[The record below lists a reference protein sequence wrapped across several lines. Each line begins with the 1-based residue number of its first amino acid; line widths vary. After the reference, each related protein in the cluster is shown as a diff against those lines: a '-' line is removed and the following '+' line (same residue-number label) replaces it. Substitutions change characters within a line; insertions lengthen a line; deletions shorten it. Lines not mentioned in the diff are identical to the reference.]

1 MRVPAKRFLR
11 SYFIPHIPS
20 IMSEKHPYRPTIP
33 PVPDSVPRPLWSV
46 MIPTYNCAA
55 YLRQTLASVLEQD
68 PGADVMQIAVVD
80 DSSTQDDP
88 EAVVE
93 ELGRGRV
100 EFYRQP
106 HNVGLVKNFQTTL
119 ELSRGKLIHQLHGDD
134 LVRDGFYQ
142 KMQIAFIENPEIG
155 AAFCRHIVMDEH
167 SHWQHISVLEQQ
179 KSGVLPSSWLELIA
193 GFQRIQTPSI
203 VVRREV
209 YEKLGGFDYR
219 LSTAAED
226 WEMWIR
232 IATKYPMWY
241 EVEPLALYRK
251 HSRSIT
257 KTNVK
262 NGKYVA
268 QLRDAVKIFLTYLP
282 QENADRLYKKT
293 MQNCAFNALE
303 IADEI
308 LAEGDIGSTIN
319 LIREALKCS
328 RSFKVVRSAGRIILL
343 NGTGWL
349 WQRGR
354 IAVYSR
360 SHN

>member
-1 MRVPAKRFLR
+1 
-11 SYFIPHIPS
+11 
-20 IMSEKHPYRPTIP
+20 MSEQHPYRPTIP

-46 MIPTYNCAA
+46 MIPTYNCAE
-55 YLRQTLASVLEQD
+55 YLRQTLASVLAQD

-80 DSSTQDDP
+80 DHSTLDDP
-88 EAVVE
+88 AAVVE

-100 EFYRQP
+100 EFYRQS
-106 HNVGLVKNFQTTL
+106 HNVGLVRNFQTTL

-134 LVRDGFYQ
+134 LVRDGFYK
-142 KMQIAFIENPEIG
+142 KMQTAFMENPEIG
-155 AAFCRHIVMDEH
+155 AAFCRYIMMDENN
-167 SHWQHISVLEQQ
+167 HWQYLSALEQPE
-179 KSGVLPSSWLELIA
+179 SGVLPNSWLELLA

-219 LSTAAED
+219 LPTAAED
-226 WEMWIR
+226 WEMWVR
-232 IATKYPMWY
+232 IATNYPMWY

-268 QLRDAVKIFLTYLP
+268 QLRDAAKIFLTYLP
-282 QENADRLYKKT
+282 NKNADKLYKHT
-293 MQNCAFNALE
+293 MQNCAFHALK

-308 LAEGDIGSTIN
+308 LAEGDMRSTIN

-328 RSFKVVRSAGRIILL
+328 CSFRVVRSAGRIILL
-343 NGTGWL
+343 NGTVWL

-354 IAVYSR
+354 TAIDSQNSKV
-360 SHN
+360 

>member
-1 MRVPAKRFLR
+1 
-11 SYFIPHIPS
+11 
-20 IMSEKHPYRPTIP
+20 MSEQHPYRPTIP
-33 PVPDSVPRPLWSV
+33 PVADSVPRPLWSV
-46 MIPTYNCAA
+46 MIPTYNCAE
-55 YLRQTLASVLEQD
+55 YLRQTLASVLAQD
-68 PGADVMQIAVVD
+68 PGPDVMQITVVD
-80 DSSTQDDP
+80 DHSTLDDP
-88 EAVVE
+88 AAVVE

-142 KMQIAFIENPEIG
+142 KMQTAFIENPEIG
-155 AAFCRHIVMDEH
+155 AAFCRYIMMDEQ
-167 SHWQHISVLEQQ
+167 SHWQYISVLEQQ
-179 KSGVLPSSWLELIA
+179 ESGVLPSSWLDLIA

-209 YEKLGGFDYR
+209 YEKLGGFDHR
-219 LSTAAED
+219 LATNAED

-232 IATKYPMWY
+232 IVTNYPVWY

-251 HSRSIT
+251 HSRSTT
-257 KTNVK
+257 KSNVK
-262 NGKYVA
+262 NGKYV
-268 QLRDAVKIFLTYLP
+268 QQMREAVKIFRAYLP
-282 QENADRLYKKT
+282 KEKADKLYKT
-293 MQNCAFNALE
+293 AMRNCAFNALE

-308 LAEGDIGSTIN
+308 LAEGDIRSTIN

-328 RSFKVVRSAGRIILL
+328 RSFRVVRSAGRIILL
-343 NGTGWL
+343 NGTVWL

-354 IAVYSR
+354 TAVDSQ
-360 SHN
+360 SSKV

>member
-1 MRVPAKRFLR
+1 MTEQH
-11 SYFIPHIPS
+11 PH
-20 IMSEKHPYRPTIP
+20 RPTIP
-33 PVPDSVPRPLWSV
+33 PVTDGVPRPLWSV
-46 MIPTYNCAA
+46 MIPTYNCAS
-55 YLRQTLASVLEQD
+55 YLRETLASVLVQD

-80 DSSTQDDP
+80 DHSTLDDP
-88 EAVVE
+88 AAVVE

-142 KMQIAFIENPEIG
+142 KMQTAFLKNPDIG

-179 KSGVLPSSWLELIA
+179 ESGVLPNSWLDLIA

-219 LSTAAED
+219 LPTAAED

-232 IATKYPMWY
+232 IAANYPIWY

-262 NGKYVA
+262 DGKYVA
-268 QLRDAVKIFLTYLP
+268 QLRDSAKIFLTYLP
-282 QENADRLYKKT
+282 KENADRLYQKT
-293 MQNCAFNALE
+293 MQNCAFHSLE

-308 LAEGDIGSTIN
+308 LAEGDMRSTLN

-328 RSFKVVRSAGRIILL
+328 RSSRVVRSAGRIILL
-343 NGTGWL
+343 NGTVWL
-349 WQRGR
+349 WRRGR
-354 IAVYSR
+354 KALSFQNSKV
-360 SHN
+360 